1 MEDLLLDRETL
12 GKFVDE
18 LIKQKALPVDNT
30 EELNKMREDSIKSL
44 DDKIGMAIFGRLNEE
59 QNEEINQLLDQNE
72 EDPDVFRRFFESA
85 GIDTEKVIKDTMQEF
100 GNEFL
105 GGQNA

>member
-1 MEDLLLDRETL
+1 MDRETL

-30 EELNKMREDSIKSL
+30 DELNKLREDSIRAL
-44 DDKIGMAIFGRLNEE
+44 DEKIGMSLFGRLNRE
-59 QNEEINQLLDQNE
+59 QGEEINRLLDQNE
-72 EDPDVFRRFFESA
+72 EDPDVFRKFFESA
-85 GIDTEKVIKDTMQEF
+85 GIDTETVIKDTMQEF
-100 GNEFL
+100 GEEFL